1 MMQRSFS
8 DRCATRPLLCAT
20 VLAFLLALPPA
31 VSSHQEIQAQI
42 DALDLRLMQQPGDAG
57 LLMKRGD
64 LYRRHGDFPAAERDF
79 LAAEQ
84 AQPVAEDLAFF
95 RGRLQLDAGQPATA
109 EQSFSRYLNDHPSQ
123 VKALILRAEARL
135 DLRQPLAAAADY
147 SRAIFLSE
155 SPAPELY
162 RNNALSLVAAG
173 EPQWPAARAVIDSG
187 LTRFALEVSLLGLA
201 VDIALAQDDLE
212 GARMYF
218 SRVPEA
224 IRSLPQWTARSE
236 LLARLVAVKPGER
249 VAALSTARE
258 ELLARGLQLH

>member
-1 MMQRSFS
+1 M
-8 DRCATRPLLCAT
+8 
-20 VLAFLLALPPA
+20 LAFLLALPPA
-31 VSSHQEIQAQI
+31 ISSHQEIQAQI
-42 DALDLRLMQQPGDAG
+42 NALDLQIMQHPGDAG
-57 LLMKRGD
+57 LLIKRGD

-84 AQPVAEDLAFF
+84 AQPAADDLAYF
-95 RGRLQLDAGQPATA
+95 RGRLQLDAGQPAAA
-109 EQSFSRYLNDHPSQ
+109 EQSFSRYLDDHPSQ

-135 DLRQPLAAAADY
+135 ALRQPLAAADDY
-147 SRAIFLSE
+147 GQAVLLSE

-173 EPQWPAARAVIDSG
+173 EPHWPAARAVIDSG
-187 LTRFALEVSLLGLA
+187 LTRFALEVGLLALA

-224 IRSLPQWTARSE
+224 IRSLPQWTARAA
-236 LLARLVAVKPGER
+236 LLAGLAAVKPGER
-249 VAALSTARE
+249 LAALSAARE
-258 ELLARGLQLH
+258 ELLARGLKLQ